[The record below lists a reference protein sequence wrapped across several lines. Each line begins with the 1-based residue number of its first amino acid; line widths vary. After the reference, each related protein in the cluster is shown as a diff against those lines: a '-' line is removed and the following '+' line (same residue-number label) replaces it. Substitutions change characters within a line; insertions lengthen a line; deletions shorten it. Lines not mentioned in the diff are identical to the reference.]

1 MSNVVALA
9 FEGEETA
16 KGMLND
22 VLKLEE
28 QGKIEVLD
36 AVIASRARGLGKNI
50 KITQTKSATGK
61 YAKRGTG
68 IGFLAGLLLGG
79 PILGAAGGAAIGAI
93 SGSMKDVGIDDDF
106 IEKISAGLGQ
116 NTSAIFL
123 MTQNADLEAVEK
135 YLKPFK
141 AHVLSTTL
149 PAEGEARLKKL
160 LSEEQ
165 FDSKL

>member
-36 AVIASRARGLGKNI
+36 AVIASRGVGKNVNI
-50 KITQTKSATGK
+50 KQTQSAKGK

-79 PILGAAGGAAIGAI
+79 PILGAAGGAAVGAI
-93 SGSMKDVGIDDDF
+93 SGSMKDVGIKDDF
-106 IEKISAGLGQ
+106 IEQISAGLGQ
-116 NTSAIFL
+116 NSSAIFL
-123 MTQNADLEAVEK
+123 MTQNADMEAIEK

-141 AHVLSTTL
+141 ARVLTTTL
-149 PAEGEARLKKL
+149 DPEAEAKIVKL
-160 LSEEQ
+160 LSEE
-165 FDSKL
+165 KYN

>member
-22 VLKLEE
+22 VLKMEE

-36 AVIASRARGLGKNI
+36 AVVASRGLGKNI
-50 KITQTKSATGK
+50 NIEQTKSAKGK

-106 IEKISAGLGQ
+106 IDKISAGLSP

-123 MTQNADLEAVEK
+123 MTQNADMEAVEK

-141 AHVLSTTL
+141 ARVLTTTL
-149 PAEGEARLKKL
+149 DPEAEAKLTKL
-160 LSEEQ
+160 LSEEK

>member
-1 MSNVVALA
+1 MSNITALA
-9 FEGEETA
+9 FDGEETA
-16 KGMLND
+16 KGMLKD

-36 AVIASRARGLGKNI
+36 AVVASRGVGKNVNI
-50 KITQTKSATGK
+50 EQTKSLKGK

-79 PILGAAGGAAIGAI
+79 PILGAAGGAAVGAI
-93 SGSMKDVGIDDDF
+93 SGSMKDIGIDDDF
-106 IEKISAGLGQ
+106 IEKISAGLGA

-123 MTQNADLEAVEK
+123 MTQNADMEAVEK

-141 AHVLSTTL
+141 ARVLSTTL
-149 PAEGEARLKKL
+149 PDEGEAKLKNL
-160 LSEEQ
+160 LSKEE

>member
-22 VLKLEE
+22 ILKLEE

-36 AVIASRARGLGKNI
+36 AVVASRGVGKNVNI
-50 KITQTKSATGK
+50 KQTQSAKGK

-79 PILGAAGGAAIGAI
+79 PILGAAGGAAVGAI
-93 SGSMKDVGIDDDF
+93 SGSMKDVGIDDNF
-106 IEKISAGLGQ
+106 IDQISAGLGQ
-116 NTSAIFL
+116 NSSAIFL
-123 MTQNADLEAVEK
+123 MTQNADMDAIEK

-141 AHVLSTTL
+141 ARVLSTTL
-149 PAEGEARLKKL
+149 DPEAEAKITKL
-160 LSEEQ
+160 LSEE
-165 FDSKL
+165 KYN

>member
-16 KGMLND
+16 KGMLKD
-22 VLKLEE
+22 VLKMEE

-36 AVIASRARGLGKNI
+36 AVVASRGLGKNI
-50 KITQTKSATGK
+50 NIEQTQSATGK
-61 YAKRGTG
+61 YTRRGTG

-93 SGSMKDVGIDDDF
+93 SGSMKDVGIDDKF
-106 IEKISAGLGQ
+106 IEQISAGLGQ
-116 NTSAIFL
+116 NSSAIFL
-123 MTQNADLEAVEK
+123 MTQNADMEAVEK

-141 AHVLSTTL
+141 ARVLSTTL
-149 PAEGEARLKKL
+149 PEAGEAQLKKL
-160 LSEEQ
+160 LSKEE

>member
-36 AVIASRARGLGKNI
+36 AVIASRGVGKNVNI
-50 KITQTKSATGK
+50 KQTQSAKGK

-79 PILGAAGGAAIGAI
+79 PILGAAGGAAVGAI
-93 SGSMKDVGIDDDF
+93 SGSMKDVGIKDDF
-106 IEKISAGLGQ
+106 IEQIAAGLGQ
-116 NTSAIFL
+116 NSSAIFL
-123 MTQNADLEAVEK
+123 MTQNADMEAIQK

-141 AHVLSTTL
+141 ARVLTTTL
-149 PAEGEARLKKL
+149 DSQAEANIIKL
-160 LSEEQ
+160 LSEEKY
-165 FDSKL
+165 D

>member
-36 AVIASRARGLGKNI
+36 AVIASRGVGKNVNI
-50 KITQTKSATGK
+50 KQTQSAKGK

-93 SGSMKDVGIDDDF
+93 SGSMKDVGIKDDF
-106 IEKISAGLGQ
+106 IEQISAGLGQ
-116 NTSAIFL
+116 NSSAIFL
-123 MTQNADLEAVEK
+123 MTQNADMEAIEK

-141 AHVLSTTL
+141 ARVLTTTL
-149 PAEGEARLKKL
+149 DPEAEAKIVKL
-160 LSEEQ
+160 LSEE
-165 FDSKL
+165 KYN

>member
-1 MSNVVALA
+1 MSNVIALA

-22 VLKLEE
+22 VLKMEE

-36 AVIASRARGLGKNI
+36 AVVASRGVGKNVNI
-50 KITQTKSATGK
+50 EQTQSAKGK

-79 PILGAAGGAAIGAI
+79 PILGAAGGAAVGAI
-93 SGSMKDVGIDDDF
+93 SGSMKDVGIEDDF
-106 IEKISAGLGQ
+106 IEKISTGLGP
-116 NTSAIFL
+116 NSSAIFL
-123 MTQNADLEAVEK
+123 MTQNADMEAVDK

-141 AHVLSTTL
+141 ARVLSTTL
-149 PAEGEARLKKL
+149 DPEVETKL
-160 LSEEQ
+160 TKMLSEEQ